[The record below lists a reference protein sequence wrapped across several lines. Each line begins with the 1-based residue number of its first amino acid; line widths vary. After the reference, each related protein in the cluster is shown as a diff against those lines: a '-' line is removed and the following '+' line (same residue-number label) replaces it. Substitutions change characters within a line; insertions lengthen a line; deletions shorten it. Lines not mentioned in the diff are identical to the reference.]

1 MQIVVSQG
9 LSMCGSLRT
18 PIHSFSLYFSTLGNY
33 RTEPEE
39 VAETVR
45 PEIDQ
50 KGVFCC
56 GK

>member
-1 MQIVVSQG
+1 MQVVVSRG
-9 LSMCGSLRT
+9 LGMCGFLRT
-18 PIHSFSLYFSTLGNY
+18 PIHSFSLCFSTLGNY
-33 RTEPEE
+33 RSEPEE

-50 KGVFCC
+50 KGVFYC